1 MRKYLD
7 IISGSVETTDAPAAA
22 KSNLL
27 QRYVGLIEEGY
38 VNPTISG
45 LKVDEFVRG
54 YIEAMLWSTSDES
67 NEAGG
72 ECLNKK
78 FTADD
83 IDHASMDRIY
93 ADCRSFL
100 HTAGPFLN
108 VDKYKG
114 PGLTTLEAMAGHD
127 FWLTRVGHGSGF
139 WDGDWEGEDDGRFD
153 GPLTKAAKAFGN
165 IDPYVGDDCKIHLM

>member
-7 IISGSVETTDAPAAA
+7 IISGSVESDGPKVAATSA
-22 KSNLL
+22 NLL

-38 VNPTISG
+38 VNQTISG

-54 YIEAMLWSTSDES
+54 YIEAMLWASTDDQ
-67 NEAGG
+67 GQP
-72 ECLNKK
+72 LNKNYS
-78 FTADD
+78 ADS
-83 IDHASMDRIY
+83 IDHESMDRVY

-100 HTAGPFLN
+100 HKAGPFLN

-114 PGLTTLEAMAGHD
+114 PGMTTLEATAGHD

-139 WDGDWEGEDDGRFD
+139 WDGDWEGEDHGGID
-153 GPLTKAAKAFGN
+153 GPLTAAAKAFGN
-165 IDPYVGDDCKIHLM
+165 VDPYVGDDSKIHLM